1 MACVGYDSPLEKLY
15 RGMLHNIIHLK
26 LHIYI
31 QRVYITS
38 DISLSNLF
46 GYARKILQSY
56 GGTVYGFG
64 VVLRVTGKYNLSKIP
79 NPYWSDGVYCM
90 TSPSVIGHH
99 RYLGS
104 T

>member
-1 MACVGYDSPLEKLY
+1 MACAGYDSPLEKLY

-31 QRVYITS
+31 QLVYITS

-46 GYARKILQSY
+46 GYARKILQS
-56 GGTVYGFG
+56 VYGFG

-79 NPYWSDGVYCM
+79 NPY
-90 TSPSVIGHH
+90 
-99 RYLGS
+99 
-104 T
+104 